1 MMKIIMLGEPGAG
14 KGTQAMRLTEKYQI
28 PHISTGD
35 IFRANIKAETE
46 LGKEAKTYID
56 KGLLVP
62 DSVTENMVLDR
73 ISQPDCNGGYILDGY
88 PRTIPQADFLWDALA
103 ARGETIDYAINIR
116 VSDEAILERVTGRR
130 ACPKCGSTYHITYA
144 APEREGLCDKCGAEL
159 YLREDDKAE
168 TVKKR
173 LEVFH
178 EISEPLIKY
187 FNKKGVLH
195 TVDGTQD
202 MEQVFQDITDILGE

>member
-1 MMKIIMLGEPGAG
+1 MKIIMLGEPGAG
-14 KGTQAMRLTEKYQI
+14 KGTQAMRMTEKYQI

-103 ARGETIDYAINIR
+103 AKGEAIDYAINIR
-116 VSDEAILERVTGRR
+116 VSDDAIIERIAGRR
-130 ACPKCGSTYHITYA
+130 ACPKCGSTYHLAYA
-144 APEREGLCDKCGAEL
+144 APEREGLSDKCGAEL
-159 YLREDDKAE
+159 YLRDDDRPE
-168 TVKKR
+168 TVQKR

-178 EISEPLIKY
+178 EVSEPLIKY
-187 FNKKGVLH
+187 FDKKGVLY
-195 TVDGTQD
+195 TVDGTKD
-202 MEQVFQDITDILGE
+202 LEQVFQDITDILGE